1 MGFEGKRSVLFF
13 EQTRLVREMRE
24 YSEATLGT
32 ASPRYMVWENV
43 AGAFSSHK
51 GEDFRRVL
59 EEIARIVEPDAV
71 IPEPPKGKWRT
82 SGCIMGDGW
91 SIAWRVLNAQFW
103 GVPQSRRRIALVA
116 DFGGESAPEILFE
129 RESVSGNSE
138 ESRTKQEGASGVSAA
153 GVGDP
158 VEDCIIL
165 DMTHA
170 CDVIREC
177 GQHVPTLQARMGTG
191 GNQIPLLFRPV
202 CVGNGQAHI
211 ATHLTPD
218 VCQTL
223 NCMHDPMAVM
233 EVKPGRGKFI
243 RRLTPL
249 ECERLQG
256 FPDNW
261 TDIGE
266 WIDSNGKVHRE
277 SANTGRYKAMGN
289 SIALPPW
296 RWVLSRLYKQF
307 DRPATMA
314 SLFDGVGGFPLIW
327 RELGGET
334 LWASE
339 IESFPIA
346 VTKRRLGE

>member
-1 MGFEGKRSVLFF
+1 
-13 EQTRLVREMRE
+13 MRE
-24 YSEATLGT
+24 HSEAASGT

-43 AGAFSSHK
+43 VGAFSSHK

-59 EEIARIVEPDAV
+59 EEIARIVEPNAV

-82 SGCIMGDGW
+82 AGCVMGDGW

-138 ESRTKQEGASGVSAA
+138 ESRAKQEGASGVSAVS
-153 GVGDP
+153 VGDP

-202 CVGNGQAHI
+202 CVGNGQAAS

-218 VCQTL
+218 VCRTL

-233 EVKPGRGKFI
+233 EVKPDRDKFI

-266 WIDSNGKVHRE
+266 WTGSNGKGHKE

-307 DRPATMA
+307 GRPATMA

-327 RELGGET
+327 NELGGET
-334 LWASE
+334 IWASE
-339 IESFPIA
+339 IEEFPIA
-346 VTKRRLGE
+346 VTKRRFGK

>member
-1 MGFEGKRSVLFF
+1 
-13 EQTRLVREMRE
+13 
-24 YSEATLGT
+24 
-32 ASPRYMVWENV
+32 
-43 AGAFSSHK
+43 
-51 GEDFRRVL
+51 
-59 EEIARIVEPDAV
+59 
-71 IPEPPKGKWRT
+71 
-82 SGCIMGDGW
+82 MGDGW

-116 DFGGESAPEILFE
+116 DFGGESAPEVLFE
-129 RESVSGNSE
+129 REGVSGNSE

-153 GVGDP
+153 SVGDP

-177 GQHVPTLQARMGTG
+177 GQHVPTLQARMRTG

-202 CVGNGQAHI
+202 CVGNGQAAS
-211 ATHLTPD
+211 ATHLTSD
-218 VCQTL
+218 VCRTL

-233 EVKPGRGKFI
+233 EIKPDRDKFI

-266 WIDSNGKVHRE
+266 WTGSNGKGHKE

-307 DRPATMA
+307 GRPATMA

-327 RELGGET
+327 NELGGET
-334 LWASE
+334 IWASE
-339 IESFPIA
+339 IEEFPIA
-346 VTKRRLGE
+346 VTKRRFGEQNRGMGGK

>member
-1 MGFEGKRSVLFF
+1 M
-13 EQTRLVREMRE
+13 
-24 YSEATLGT
+24 
-32 ASPRYMVWENV
+32 
-43 AGAFSSHK
+43 
-51 GEDFRRVL
+51 
-59 EEIARIVEPDAV
+59 
-71 IPEPPKGKWRT
+71 
-82 SGCIMGDGW
+82 
-91 SIAWRVLNAQFW
+91 
-103 GVPQSRRRIALVA
+103 
-116 DFGGESAPEILFE
+116 
-129 RESVSGNSE
+129 SGNSE
-138 ESRTKQEGASGVSAA
+138 ESRTKQEGASGVSETS
-153 GVGDP
+153 VGDP

-177 GQHVPTLQARMGTG
+177 GQHVPTLQARMETG

-233 EVKPGRGKFI
+233 EVKPGRDKFI

-266 WIDSNGKVHRE
+266 WTGSNGKGHKE

-307 DRPATMA
+307 GRPATMA

-327 RELGGET
+327 NELGGET

-339 IESFPIA
+339 IEEFPIA
-346 VTKRRLGE
+346 VTKRRFGE